1 MSSKVSPNALINR
14 LLDQIPQDWFAQIGQ
29 ATSIDYQV
37 SRLRGKL
44 MFDLLLYGLLQ
55 RERDLSLRVLEDFY
69 NHSVF
74 FQLLSGKGGHQTRHT
89 SLSDRLNS
97 MPVAYFR
104 QIFELLM
111 DKVAQ
116 SNNSSQPPDVLRF
129 DSTLVS
135 ISAGL
140 TQLGYKIGKAPAEG
154 HCQHKL
160 KFAIG
165 MKENWAESGHFY
177 TEKQHAH
184 DDYPLGSAIL
194 ESAYSRE
201 DIVLFDRGLHKR
213 STFEELHQE
222 GIDFVTRLNENA
234 RYQVASTHKQVQGR
248 QAKRLILQ
256 SDEWVY
262 LYDRGKQPIGTPLR
276 LIRATDKYS
285 GEVLL
290 FLTNL
295 SEFNARQ
302 ITDLYARRWDIE
314 AFFRFLKQQ
323 LNFDNL
329 LSYRRNGIEIMLYM
343 ILILSLLLELYR
355 KYRGEKGYKLAKV
368 NMKEA
373 LLGQMMQ
380 LAIELCG
387 GNPDLLHE
395 KMGDFQGFT

>member
-1 MSSKVSPNALINR
+1 MRSKESPNALIKQI
-14 LLDQIPQDWFAQIGQ
+14 LDQIPQEWFAQIGQ

-55 RERDLSLRVLEDFY
+55 REKDLSLRVLENYY

-74 FQLLSGKGGHQTRHT
+74 FQVLSGKGGHHTRHT
-89 SLSDRLNS
+89 SLADRLNS

-111 DKVAQ
+111 KKVVH
-116 SNNSSQPPDVLRF
+116 SNSSCKQADVLRF
-129 DSTLVS
+129 DSTLVN

-154 HCQHKL
+154 CCRHKL

-165 MKENWAESGHFY
+165 MKENWAESGHLY
-177 TEKQHAH
+177 TEKQYAH
-184 DDYPLGSAIL
+184 DDYPLRSAIL
-194 ESAYSRE
+194 QSAYSRE

-213 STFEELHQE
+213 ATFEELDQE
-222 GIDFVTRLNENA
+222 GIDFVTRLNENV
-234 RYQVASTHKQVQGR
+234 RYQLISPHKQVQGQ

-262 LYDRGKQPIGTPLR
+262 LYDRGKEPIDTPLR
-276 LIRATDKYS
+276 LIRAKDKYS

-343 ILILSLLLELYR
+343 ILSLSLLLELYR
-355 KYRGEKGYKLAKV
+355 QHTGEKGYKLAKV
-368 NMKEA
+368 NMQEA

-380 LAIELCG
+380 LAIKLCG
-387 GNPDLLHE
+387 GNPGLLHE
-395 KMGDFQGFT
+395 KMGGFQGFT

>member
-1 MSSKVSPNALINR
+1 MRSKAPPNALIKQI
-14 LLDQIPQDWFAQIGQ
+14 LDQIPQEWFAQIGQ

-55 RERDLSLRVLEDFY
+55 REKDLSLRVLENYY
-69 NHSVF
+69 NHSAF
-74 FQLLSGKGGHQTRHT
+74 FQLLSGKGGHQTRYT
-89 SLSDRLNS
+89 SLADRLNS

-116 SNNSSQPPDVLRF
+116 SNNKSEQPDVLRF
-129 DSTLVS
+129 DSTLVN

-160 KFAIG
+160 KFVIG
-165 MKENWAESGHFY
+165 MKENWAESGHLY

-184 DDYPLGSAIL
+184 DDYPLRRAIL

-213 STFEELHQE
+213 ATFEELDQE
-222 GIDFVTRLNENA
+222 GIDFVTRLNENV
-234 RYQVASTHKQVQGR
+234 RYQLISTHKQVQGR
-248 QAKRLILQ
+248 EAKRLILQ

-262 LYDRGKQPIGTPLR
+262 LYDRGKEPIDTPLR
-276 LIRATDKYS
+276 LIRAKDKYS

-314 AFFRFLKQQ
+314 AFFRF
-323 LNFDNL
+323 
-329 LSYRRNGIEIMLYM
+329 
-343 ILILSLLLELYR
+343 
-355 KYRGEKGYKLAKV
+355 V
-368 NMKEA
+368 NRIAEA
-373 LLGQMMQ
+373 T
-380 LAIELCG
+380 AA
-387 GNPDLLHE
+387 
-395 KMGDFQGFT
+395 